1 MANLLIVRR
10 PLRTRPPR
18 RWNVSLRLPKR
29 AAVGSRYSGKG
40 YIAGTGA
47 GIVTINGIPAR
58 RKILLYDC
66 KSLRCV
72 RSTWSNADGTYL
84 LPHLDPRREYL
95 VLARDYKGEYEPVA
109 YDFVRPKV
117 DSG

>member
-1 MANLLIVRR
+1 MNLLITRR

-18 RWNVSLRLPKR
+18 RINISLRLPRR
-29 AAVGSRYSGKG
+29 AAVSSRYSGKG

-47 GIVTINGIPAR
+47 GIVTVNSIPAR
-58 RKILLYDC
+58 RKIYLYDC
-66 KSLRCV
+66 ASMRCV
-72 RSTWSNADGTYL
+72 RSTWSATDGTYRL
-84 LPHLDPRREYL
+84 SHLDHRREYWL
-95 VLARDYKGEYEPVA
+95 VARDYKGEYEPVA